1 MMRSGVLAVTKK
13 GAIILIEDDPSV
25 LSAVR
30 RILARDGYEVAGF
43 SDPLAALAALPESP
57 ADFDLI
63 IIDINLP
70 NLDGFDTSRRLRD
83 IPSLT
88 DIPII
93 FISAIHTDSDRMLQ
107 GLELGAVDYIIKPFE
122 PDIFLKKVENFVRLK
137 QSTERIEL
145 LSRRYRLLFE
155 EYSDP
160 TFILDRAGKI
170 LEANTS
176 ARTILGVTTDGRNPD
191 FHDLVHPEDQRDAK
205 RLIADLTSSA
215 APQIPRLIRMRDR
228 DGDFR
233 FMEVNGG
240 AFIRETMPTT
250 IHITARDVTERITLT
265 SGLALLYS
273 TSRRLSTALTIDE
286 IFPILTESIH
296 EAVAADRIGIITI
309 DPEQGAVIRATTKR
323 GADGFSL
330 PHPIDLSR
338 YPEYKKVIDEKRHLH
353 IEDATN
359 TPLLFAEGERIKR
372 ADVKTVLLIPIVMHK
387 RTFGLI
393 SLARFREKKPFSS
406 SEIEVLRSVAD
417 LAALSMENARLFG
430 ETRKNEEFKSH
441 LINVFTHEVG
451 TPLGTIMGHAQLV
464 MEACRDD
471 PKNQRHL
478 AAILAESERL
488 KLIMENFLDITRLRS
503 GKIKPRR
510 DEINPLILAQKVFR
524 DFDEALVKKGIDHR
538 LVLSADNFRIEGD
551 LSLLEGALANL
562 LKNALKYT
570 PKGGSVT
577 VTVSVIEDDTGM
589 PGEAAPPAR
598 RLVPPLVSF
607 SVTDTGIGVSPGRA
621 GSDLRGVLPG
631 EERSHRGE
639 GGGARPCHRQG
650 DGGGPRRDR
659 PPSLPRRG
667 REYLPAHPAGKKK
680 DLISTLSHV
689 R

>member
-1 MMRSGVLAVTKK
+1 MMRVGAIAVTKK

-30 RILARDGYEVAGF
+30 RILTREGYDVAGF
-43 SDPLAALAALPESP
+43 SDPLTALAALPEST
-57 ADFDLI
+57 AAFDLI

-70 NLDGFDTSRRLRD
+70 NLDGFDTSRRLRN
-83 IPSLT
+83 IPLLSDL
-88 DIPII
+88 PII

-176 ARTILGVTTDGRNPD
+176 ARTILGVDTDGRNSD
-191 FHDLVHPEDQRDAK
+191 FLDLVHPDDQRDAK
-205 RLIADLTSSA
+205 RLIGDLTSSA
-215 APQIPRLIRMRDR
+215 APQIPRLIRMRER

-240 AFIRETMPTT
+240 AFIRETTPTS

-265 SGLALLYS
+265 TGLALLYS
-273 TSRRLSTALTIDE
+273 TSRRLSTALTIEE
-286 IFPILTESIH
+286 IFPILTESIQ

-309 DPEQGAVIRATTKR
+309 DPDHGAVIRATTKK
-323 GADGFSL
+323 GIDGFAL

-338 YPEYKKVIDEKRHLH
+338 YPEYKKVIEERRHLH
-353 IEDATN
+353 IEDAAS
-359 TPLLFAEGERIKR
+359 TPLLFTEGERIKR
-372 ADVKTVLLIPIVMHK
+372 ADVKTVLLIPIVMNK

-393 SLARFREKKPFSS
+393 SLARLRERKPFSS

-430 ETRKNEEFKSH
+430 ETKKNEEFKSH

-503 GKIKPRR
+503 GKIRPRH
-510 DEINPLILAQKVFR
+510 DEINPHILVQKVFR
-524 DFDEALVKKGIDHR
+524 DFDNALGKKEIGHR
-538 LVLSADNFRIEGD
+538 LILSADNFRIEGD

-570 PKGGSVT
+570 PAGGSVT
-577 VTVSVIEDDTGM
+577 VTVSGIADNARM
-589 PGEAAPPAR
+589 PGEEGPPAR
-598 RLVPPLVSF
+598 RPAPPLVSV
-607 SVTDTGIGVSPGRA
+607 SVADTGIGVRP
-621 GSDLRGVLPG
+621 
-631 EERSHRGE
+631 EERGRIFEEFYRGKNVPASEKGAGLGLAIVKEIVEAHGGTIRLTSPE
-639 GGGARPCHRQG
+639 GGG
-650 DGGGPRRDR
+650 
-659 PPSLPRRG
+659 SVF
-667 REYLPAHPAGKKK
+667 EVILPAR
-680 DLISTLSHV
+680 TQ
-689 R
+689 